1 MIRTEELEAWAKLYD
16 RGYQSFDVDEGTL
29 AARAELDRQLA
40 TAYERLAQRSVSFRD
55 FRREAI
61 KRMRALLR
69 ERRPPTILLRCGAGL
84 IGG

>member
-1 MIRTEELEAWAKLYD
+1 MISSEELEAWANLYD
-16 RGYQSFDVDEGTL
+16 RGYYSFEVDEPTL

-40 TAYERLAQRSVSFRD
+40 AAYDRLAQKSVSFRD

-69 ERRPPTILLRCGAGL
+69 ERRPPTT
-84 IGG
+84 